1 MQPSS
6 WNCYNCISPDAR
18 YFRLLESLERLFKM
32 FWKYSGYYSTS
43 AQIDTL
49 LQKEDVTLRELMDEE
64 EILQECKAQNK
75 KLLEYLSQPEVME
88 ELVTLVVTEPAPD
101 TELKTRF
108 KYANLAAEIL
118 TSDVPVV
125 ISSLVSNKCLL
136 DKLYGLLEREKPLN
150 PLLASFFSKV
160 LGMLVQRRSEQNWY
174 SYQFTC
180 FQVLDFLKSKGD
192 FVKLMVHHLGTSAIM
207 DLLMKLISSVE
218 EDEIRL
224 NVHKWLG
231 ECNLVEHLVEM
242 LAPNKDSEEHASA
255 DTLLCE
261 IINNARESFTDSS
274 AQRNPL
280 EDSVN
285 NLLDLLLHEERNE
298 STVKHVINIL
308 LNLLNSKSAPQKP
321 GQQQTQQTDHC
332 GSLESSDSDGS
343 DRQSSIV
350 ARTIADRLPELH
362 DILLNPPKKGL
373 LLTAYG
379 TEVEPLGSMRL
390 QVVTLIA
397 ALVASNDA
405 TVHDKLAE
413 LNTVDHLLDL
423 FFKFT
428 LNNFLHTQVEQALIA
443 LLTQAPPSVLPGVE
457 PQHKLLVLLLT
468 QSGIIQRLLSAYEES
483 EKEKDSKGH
492 NLRGYMGHLRNIANT
507 IVHEAEFG
515 RNEEKIKE
523 LIQGLPGDFSSQWDD
538 FVSNSLA
545 EVNRK
550 NEITPV
556 PEAGLLRVDS
566 EDDSDDD
573 SHYRLQTF
581 DHANAKQCLGFFS
594 ASSNDDFEEALGYD
608 DDGSGTREEV
618 GDEEEREGETCRTL
632 GGHVRTALGAHSPV
646 ASVARVPFGTY
657 NITKGFKDMDMDV
670 MADFRYTDDE
680 FKDQEDNLSGP
691 LQRLS
696 TQALGVKNA
705 TDDDRMPGGNV
716 GGTGSPSDDL
726 FEQLCTERWQTLD
739 EVWGDKEREIT
750 FSDNETENK
759 KEEESHSSSDEE
771 EEDEFNSLRTS
782 DDKMEVDQ
790 VDDWAAVF
798 DKRSSGGQSSDPAP
812 TPPVTEVNPWESALA
827 SDTSAG
833 ASWADFGSSS
843 QSDSAFDADF
853 SKAFAAETSA
863 TPNDAFKADF
873 SSAFGQSKGVENTEE
888 NSGFKTN
895 FPSAGFEGAV
905 SSEAQVEFKADFT
918 NANYEEADM
927 MAADDSK
934 DTKNESS
941 HDNSS
946 STCSDSSQV
955 SCAVEEEKEKEEE
968 KEEEEEENTQNLV
981 ENFSFLASRG
991 LMKSGGDGGPG
1002 GPHTEVKKG
1011 EASNGVQPQAT
1022 QNVRV

>member
-280 EDSVN
+280 LVSIECEDSVN

-556 PEAGLLRVDS
+556 P
-566 EDDSDDD
+566 
-573 SHYRLQTF
+573 
-581 DHANAKQCLGFFS
+581 
-594 ASSNDDFEEALGYD
+594 
-608 DDGSGTREEV
+608 
-618 GDEEEREGETCRTL
+618 
-632 GGHVRTALGAHSPV
+632 
-646 ASVARVPFGTY
+646 
-657 NITKGFKDMDMDV
+657 GFKDMDMDV

>member
-280 EDSVN
+280 LVSIECEDSVN

-581 DHANAKQCLGFFS
+581 DHANAKQ
-594 ASSNDDFEEALGYD
+594 
-608 DDGSGTREEV
+608 
-618 GDEEEREGETCRTL
+618 
-632 GGHVRTALGAHSPV
+632 
-646 ASVARVPFGTY
+646 
-657 NITKGFKDMDMDV
+657 GFKDMDMDV